1 MPAAASPPPGRR
13 LTSTALALAA
23 ATVAL
28 LAAPARAR
36 AERQPLRHDLGV
48 DLTLTLGAAAFWG
61 VTEALKPR
69 LAPTT
74 CRICATNAF
83 DAAARDRLRWSDP
96 RPARTASDVLM
107 FGVMPAGIVAH
118 SLLAARA
125 GGDPWKEGFI
135 DLLVIAEAA
144 TVAGALGQ
152 AVKLTAARARPFLLS
167 GGEADHLPD
176 PDDNLSLWSGHAS
189 MAFSLAVGAGTVA
202 FLRGDPS
209 APWVLGVGLAAASAT
224 GWLRVAGDKHHLS
237 DVLIGVAVGSLA
249 GWAIPYTMHRRAP
262 GAPAPGS
269 AREAAR
275 PLPLGVVV
283 VF

>member
-1 MPAAASPPPGRR
+1 MPAAAPPPSGRR
-13 LTSTALALAA
+13 LAPTALALTAA
-23 ATVAL
+23 ALALVAT
-28 LAAPARAR
+28 PAR
-36 AERQPLRHDLGV
+36 AERHPLRYHLGV

-61 VTEALKPR
+61 ATEALKPR

-107 FGVMPAGIVAH
+107 FGVVPAGIVAH

-125 GGDPWKEGFI
+125 GGDPWKEGFV

-144 TVAGALGQ
+144 TVAGAIGQ

-167 GGEADHLPD
+167 GGEADHVPD

-189 MAFSLAVGAGTVA
+189 MTFSLAVGAGTVA
-202 FLRGDPS
+202 FLRGDPG

-237 DVLIGVAVGSLA
+237 DVLIGAAVGSLA
-249 GWAIPYTMHRRAP
+249 GWAIPYTMHRTSS
-262 GAPAPGS
+262 GAPATGS
-269 AREAAR
+269 AREAVT
-275 PLPLGVVV
+275 PLPLGFAV